1 MISLQRLLTS
11 SPFIIAVCLVALGLG
26 RPAEATTIERV
37 VSPGGIEAWLVHEP
51 SVPLIA
57 MEFAFAG
64 GSSQDPAGKPGVASL
79 TAGLLDEGAG
89 DLDSRTFRDRLDRRA
104 IELSFND
111 TRDYI
116 RGSLRT
122 LKENGGEAFDLLRL
136 SLTQP
141 RFDSEP
147 LERGRNQVLSSLRR
161 QTTSPNEIANR
172 RFFAAAFGAHP
183 YGQPADGTLDSVP
196 DITAADLR
204 AYAGRVLAKD
214 NLKIAVVGD
223 IGKDELAALLDK
235 TFGQLPAKSTLT
247 PVSEI
252 VAQTQALRINVTVDV
267 PQTVVFF
274 GTPGL
279 KRSDPDFMTS
289 YVVNQIMS
297 GGGLTSRLYRE
308 VREKR
313 GLVYAI
319 SESTLW
325 LNHSAMVVGYTA
337 TRADRTNDTI
347 DATMHELKHMAAE
360 GPTQAEL
367 DGAKAFLNGS
377 QMLSL
382 DTSSKI
388 AGALLQ
394 YQLDGL
400 GIDYIDKR
408 AAIINA
414 VTLDDAKRVAK
425 KLWGQ
430 QFLTVAVG
438 RIAQPTK
445 D

>member
-1 MISLQRLLTS
+1 MIILRRALLASLLA
-11 SPFIIAVCLVALGLG
+11 IAAVAIVLA
-26 RPAEATTIERV
+26 RPASATNIERV
-37 VSPGGIEAWLVHEP
+37 VSPSGIEAWLVHEP
-51 SVPLIA
+51 SVPLVA

-64 GSSQDPAGKPGVASL
+64 GTAQDPAGKPGVANL
-79 TAGLLDEGAG
+79 TSNLLDEGAG
-89 DLDSRTFRDRLDRRA
+89 DLDSRTFHDRLDRRA
-104 IELSFND
+104 IDLSFSSS
-111 TRDYI
+111 RDYL

-122 LKENGGEAFDLLRL
+122 LSEHRDEAFDLLRL

-147 LERGRNQVLSSLRR
+147 LERARTQILSSLRR
-161 QTTSPNEIANR
+161 QSVSPNSIANE
-172 RFFAAAFGAHP
+172 RFFAATFGAHP
-183 YGQPADGTLDSVP
+183 YGQPPDGTLDSVP
-196 DITAADLR
+196 TITADELR
-204 AYAGRVLAKD
+204 TYSAHVLARD

-223 IGKDELAALLDK
+223 IDKAELAALLDK
-235 TFGQLPAKSTLT
+235 TFGALPAKAELRSVADFT
-247 PVSEI
+247 P
-252 VAQTQALRINVTVDV
+252 QASGQRINVTLDV
-267 PQTVVFF
+267 PQTVVVF
-274 GTPGL
+274 GAPGL

-289 YVVNQIMS
+289 FVVNQIMA
-297 GGGLTSRLYRE
+297 GGGSTSRLYHE

-319 SESTLW
+319 SESMLW
-325 LNHSAMVVGYTA
+325 LNHAAMLVGYTA

-347 DATMHELKHMAAE
+347 DAAMDEVKRMADA

-382 DTSSKI
+382 DTSAKI

-400 GIDYIDKR
+400 PIDYIDKR
-408 AAIINA
+408 SGIISA
-414 VTLDDAKRVAK
+414 VTLDDARRVAK

-430 QFLTVAVG
+430 PFLTIAVG

>member
-1 MISLQRLLTS
+1 MIISRRALALL
-11 SPFIIAVCLVALGLG
+11 PMAVAIFITLSA
-26 RPAEATTIERV
+26 PAARATNIERV

-51 SVPLIA
+51 SVPLLA

-64 GSSQDPAGKPGVASL
+64 GSAQDPAARPGIANL
-79 TAGLLDEGAG
+79 TANLLDEGAG
-89 DLDSRTFRDRLDRRA
+89 DLDSPTFHDRLERRA
-104 IELSFND
+104 IDLGFASS
-111 TRDYI
+111 RDYL

-122 LKENGGEAFDLLRL
+122 LSEHREEAFDLLRL

-147 LERGRNQVLSSLRR
+147 LERARTATLSSLRR
-161 QTTSPNEIANR
+161 QTVSPNSIANLQ
-172 RFFAAAFGAHP
+172 FFSTTFGAHP

-196 DITAADLR
+196 QITAGELR
-204 AYAGRVLAKD
+204 AYAAHVLARD

-223 IGKDELAALLDK
+223 IDKSELAALLDK
-235 TFGQLPAKSTLT
+235 TFGQLPAKADLVAVPDIT
-247 PVSEI
+247 PR
-252 VAQTQALRINVTVDV
+252 ADGRRINVTLDV
-267 PQTVVFF
+267 PQTVVVF
-274 GTPGL
+274 GAPSV
-279 KRSDPDFMTS
+279 KRSDPDFMTAFLL
-289 YVVNQIMS
+289 NQIMA
-297 GGGLTSRLYRE
+297 GGGVTSRLYRE

-319 SESTLW
+319 SESPLW
-325 LNHSAMVVGYTA
+325 LNHAAMLVGYTA

-347 DATMHELKHMAAE
+347 DATMAELKRMAE
-360 GPTQAEL
+360 QGPTQAEL

-382 DTSSKI
+382 DTSAKI

-400 GIDYIDKR
+400 PIDYIDKR
-408 AAIINA
+408 AGIINA

-430 QFLTVAVG
+430 PFLTIAVG
-438 RIAQPTK
+438 RVVQPTK
-445 D
+445 N

>member
-1 MISLQRLLTS
+1 MIILRRAVATSLLAIT
-11 SPFIIAVCLVALGLG
+11 ALVVAHL
-26 RPAEATTIERV
+26 PARATTIERV

-51 SVPLIA
+51 SVPLLA

-64 GSSQDPAGKPGVASL
+64 GTAQDPAVKPGVANL
-79 TAGLLDEGAG
+79 TANLLDEGAG
-89 DLDSRTFRDRLDRRA
+89 DLDTKAFRDRLERRA
-104 IELSFND
+104 IDLSFNSS
-111 TRDYI
+111 RDYF

-122 LKENGGEAFDLLRL
+122 LSENREEAFDLLRL

-147 LERGRNQVLSSLRR
+147 LERVRTVTLSSLRR
-161 QTTSPNEIANR
+161 QTVSPNSIANQ
-172 RFFAAAFGAHP
+172 RFFSATFGTHP
-183 YGQPADGTLDSVP
+183 YAQPTDGTLDSVTGM
-196 DITAADLR
+196 TADDLR
-204 AYAGRVLAKD
+204 TYTARILARD

-223 IGKDELAALLDK
+223 IDETELATLLDK
-235 TFGQLPAKSTLT
+235 TFGQLPAKANLT
-247 PVSEI
+247 PVPDFTPQ
-252 VAQTQALRINVTVDV
+252 AQAQRINVTLDV
-267 PQTVVFF
+267 PQTVVVF
-274 GTPGL
+274 GAPGL

-289 YVVNQIMS
+289 FVLNQIMA
-297 GGGLTSRLYRE
+297 GGGSSRLYRE

-319 SESTLW
+319 SESMLW
-325 LNHSAMVVGYTA
+325 LNHSAMLVGYTA

-347 DATMHELKHMAAE
+347 DATMDELKRMAE
-360 GPTQAEL
+360 QGPTQAEL

-382 DTSSKI
+382 DTSAKI
-388 AGALLQ
+388 AATLLQ

-400 GIDYIDKR
+400 AVDYIDKR
-408 AAIINA
+408 AGIINA
-414 VTLDDAKRVAK
+414 VTLDDARRVAK

-430 QFLTVAVG
+430 PFLTIAVG

>member
-1 MISLQRLLTS
+1 
-11 SPFIIAVCLVALGLG
+11 
-26 RPAEATTIERV
+26 V

-51 SVPLIA
+51 SVPLLA

-64 GSSQDPAGKPGVASL
+64 GSAQDPTGKPGVADF
-79 TAGLLDEGAG
+79 TANLLDEGAG
-89 DLDSRTFRDRLDRRA
+89 DLDSKAFRDRLERRA
-104 IELSFND
+104 IDLSFASS
-111 TRDYI
+111 RDYL

-122 LKENGGEAFDLLRL
+122 LSEHRAEAFDLLRL

-141 RFDSEP
+141 RFDGEP
-147 LERGRNQVLSSLRR
+147 LERVRTVTLSSLRR
-161 QTTSPNEIANR
+161 QSVSPSSIANQ
-172 RFFAAAFGAHP
+172 RFFSTTFGTHP
-183 YGQPADGTLDSVP
+183 YGQPTDGTPESVAA
-196 DITAADLR
+196 ITADDLR
-204 AYAGRVLAKD
+204 AYTGRVAARD

-223 IGKDELAALLDK
+223 IDKSELAALLDK
-235 TFGQLPAKSTLT
+235 TFGQLPARANLT
-247 PVSEI
+247 PVPDI
-252 VAQTQALRINVTVDV
+252 TPQATAQRINVTLDV
-267 PQTVVFF
+267 PQTVVVF
-274 GTPGL
+274 GTPGV

-289 YVVNQIMS
+289 FVLNQIMA
-297 GGGLTSRLYRE
+297 GGSTSRVYRE
-308 VREKR
+308 LREKR

-319 SESTLW
+319 SENLLW
-325 LNHSAMVVGYTA
+325 LNHAAMLVGYTA

-347 DATMHELKHMAAE
+347 DATMDELKRMAE
-360 GPTQAEL
+360 QGPTQAEL

-382 DTSSKI
+382 DTSAKI

-400 GIDYIDKR
+400 PIDYIDKR
-408 AAIINA
+408 SGIINA
-414 VTLDDAKRVAK
+414 VTLDDARRVAK

-430 QFLTVAVG
+430 PFLTIAVG

>member
-1 MISLQRLLTS
+1 MIILRRAFFSSLAA
-11 SPFIIAVCLVALGLG
+11 IVALVIALQL
-26 RPAEATTIERV
+26 PACATTIERV

-51 SVPLIA
+51 SVPLLA

-64 GSSQDPAGKPGVASL
+64 GTAQDPAGKPGVANF
-79 TAGLLDEGAG
+79 AANLLDEGAG
-89 DLDSRTFRDRLDRRA
+89 DLDSKAFRDRLERRA
-104 IELSFND
+104 IDLSFNSS
-111 TRDYI
+111 RDYL

-122 LKENGGEAFDLLRL
+122 LSENREEAFDLLRL

-147 LERGRNQVLSSLRR
+147 LERARTVTLSSLRR
-161 QTTSPNEIANR
+161 QSVSPNSIANL
-172 RFFAAAFGAHP
+172 RFFSTTFGTHP
-183 YGQPADGTLDSVP
+183 YGQPTDGTLDSVP
-196 DITAADLR
+196 GITADDLR
-204 AYAGRVLAKD
+204 AYTARVLARD

-223 IGKDELAALLDK
+223 IDKTELAALLDK
-235 TFGQLPAKSTLT
+235 TFGQLPAKANLTLVPDFT
-247 PVSEI
+247 PQ
-252 VAQTQALRINVTVDV
+252 AQAQRINVTLDV
-267 PQTVVFF
+267 PQSVVVF
-274 GTPGL
+274 GAPGL
-279 KRSDPDFMTS
+279 KRADPDFMTS
-289 YVVNQIMS
+289 FVLNQIMA
-297 GGGLTSRLYRE
+297 GGGSSRLYRE

-319 SESTLW
+319 SKSLLW
-325 LNHSAMVVGYTA
+325 LNHAAMLVGYTA

-347 DATMHELKHMAAE
+347 DATIDELKRMAE
-360 GPTQAEL
+360 QGPTQAEL

-382 DTSSKI
+382 DTSAKI
-388 AGALLQ
+388 ASALLQ

-400 GIDYIDKR
+400 PIDYIDKR
-408 AAIINA
+408 AGIINA
-414 VTLDDAKRVAK
+414 VTLDGAKRVAK

-430 QFLTVAVG
+430 PFLTIAVG